1 MGQKTHPIGFRLGI
15 TKGWYANWYA
25 GRKMAPYLVLDQL
38 IREHIEKEYPRA
50 QIARIVI
57 NRTSLQ
63 NTHVIIHAARPGILI
78 GRDGSNIKRLQQDLK
93 RLVHRFHKDYQHLVH
108 GFRAEGSE
116 TADTSVGKVDNI
128 EISTREVATPELD
141 AVLVA
146 KNIAEQLE
154 ARMSHRRVMKS
165 AIAQAMRAGAQ
176 GIKVRCTGRLGGSDM
191 SRSEEYREG
200 HIALQTLRSDID
212 YATATAHTIYGAI
225 GVKVWILRGTLY
237 GKVDLFPWLNEAQ
250 KPQRSAKRGKKS

>member
-15 TKGWYANWYA
+15 TKGWYSNWYA

-38 IREHIEKEYPRA
+38 IREYIEKEYPRA
-50 QIARIVI
+50 QIARVVI

-63 NTHVIIHAARPGILI
+63 NTHVTIHAARPGILI

-93 RLVHRFHKDYQHLVH
+93 RLVRRFQQDFHHLVSDYKAQE
-108 GFRAEGSE
+108 GEAPSAEN
-116 TADTSVGKVDNI
+116 VGDI
-128 EISTREVATPELD
+128 DISTREVATPELD

-212 YATATAHTIYGAI
+212 YAAATAHTIYGAI

-237 GKVDLFPWLNEAQ
+237 GKVDLFPWLSETP
-250 KPQRSAKRGKKS
+250 KPQRSARKGKKS

>member
-15 TKGWYANWYA
+15 TKGWYSNWYA
-25 GRKMAPYLVLDQL
+25 GRKMAPYIVLDQL
-38 IREHIEKEYPRA
+38 IREYIEKEYPRA
-50 QIARIVI
+50 QISRIVI

-63 NTHVIIHAARPGILI
+63 NTHVVIHAARPGILI

-93 RLVHRFHKDYQHLVH
+93 RLVRRFYQDYQHLVA
-108 GFRAEGSE
+108 GY
-116 TADTSVGKVDNI
+116 KVDGDEALNAI
-128 EISTREVATPELD
+128 SLGDIDISTREVATPELD

-212 YATATAHTIYGAI
+212 YASATAHTIYGAI

-237 GKVDLFPWLNEAQ
+237 GKVDLFPWLSEAQ
-250 KPQRSAKRGKKS
+250 KPQRSTKRGKKS

>member
-15 TKGWYANWYA
+15 TKGWYSNWYA
-25 GRKMAPYLVLDQL
+25 GRRMAPYLVLDQL
-38 IREHIEKEYPRA
+38 FREHIEKEYPKA
-50 QIARIVI
+50 QISRIYI

-63 NTHVIIHAARPGILI
+63 TTHVIIYAARPGILI
-78 GRDGSNIKRLQQDLK
+78 GKDGANIKKLQNELA
-93 RLVHRFHKDYQHLVH
+93 RIARRFTVEYRHLL
-108 GFRAEGSE
+108 
-116 TADTSVGKVDNI
+116 VGKKPGGAPATEIPAVDNI
-128 EISTREVATPELD
+128 DISLREVLHPELD
-141 AVLVA
+141 AVIVA
-146 KNIAEQLE
+146 KNMADQLQ

-225 GVKVWILRGTLY
+225 GVKVWILKGTLY
-237 GKVDLFPWLNEAQ
+237 GKVDLFPWLNENTKTA
-250 KPQRSAKRGKKS
+250 KPARKERRKS

>member
-15 TKGWYANWYA
+15 TKGWYSNWYA
-25 GRKMAPYLVLDQL
+25 GRRMAPYLVLDQL
-38 IREHIEKEYPRA
+38 FREHIEREYPKA
-50 QIARIVI
+50 QISRIYI

-63 NTHVIIHAARPGILI
+63 ATHLIIHAARPGILI
-78 GRDGSNIKRLQQDLK
+78 GRNGENIKKLQQDLA
-93 RLVHRFHKDYQHLVH
+93 RIVRRFNQEYQLLLVGK
-108 GFRAEGSE
+108 RAELGGQADFLSSE
-116 TADTSVGKVDNI
+116 NI
-128 EISTREVATPELD
+128 DISLREVLHPETD
-141 AVLVA
+141 AAIVA

-237 GKVDLFPWLNEAQ
+237 GKVDLFPWLNDTGKTA
-250 KPQRSAKRGKKS
+250 KPSRKERKKS